1 MKILKVLFSL
11 KFYFTIR
18 LFSVYYYFTSIK
30 YYVSL

>member
-18 LFSVYYYFTSIK
+18 LFGVYYYFTSIK